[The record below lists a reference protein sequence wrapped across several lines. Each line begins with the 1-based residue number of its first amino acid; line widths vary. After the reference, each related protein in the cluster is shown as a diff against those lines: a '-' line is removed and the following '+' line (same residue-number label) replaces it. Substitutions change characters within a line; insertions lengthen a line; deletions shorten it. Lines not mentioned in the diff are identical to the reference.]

1 MSAPVVDV
9 VVVGGGIVGLATAM
23 ELTARYP
30 SMTLLVLEKEPQL
43 AAHQTGHNSGVIH
56 SGLYYRPGSLKAAT
70 CVAGAKLMVEFCQ
83 RHRIPYELCGKLIV
97 ATHPSELPALETL
110 YQRGL
115 ANGVE
120 GLSRVEPEQIREIEP
135 HAAGLQALHVR
146 ATGVVDYALVAS
158 TMATILRH
166 RGASIH
172 TSARVTRCAR
182 QQGTWLLQT
191 AIGEVCSR
199 FLITCAGLHS
209 DRITRQAG
217 GPSDLRIVPFRGEY
231 YDVVPTRRFLVKGM
245 IYPVPDPAMPFLGA
259 HLTRTIHAGLH
270 AGPNAVLALKREG
283 YRKRDLD
290 LRDAMEIAAF
300 PGFWRMARRYWRTG
314 LTESYRSFSKAA
326 FVRALQRLVPEIQSE
341 DLMPGGAGVRAQAL
355 DAAGQLLDDFDL
367 VPQDHAIHV
376 RNVPSPAAT
385 ASLRLGQVIADHVVS
400 AGFTPPARPI
410 FSSLR
415 DEKTLPQP

>member
-1 MSAPVVDV
+1 
-9 VVVGGGIVGLATAM
+9 M

-30 SMTLLVLEKEPQL
+30 SLTLLVLEKEAQL
-43 AAHQTGHNSGVIH
+43 ATHQTGHNSGVIH

-70 CVAGAKLMVEFCQ
+70 CVAGAKLMVAFC
-83 RHRIPYELCGKLIV
+83 RHHRIPYELCGKLIV
-97 ATHPSELPALETL
+97 ATHPSELPAIETL

-120 GLSRVEPEQIREIEP
+120 GLSRIEPEQIREIEP

-146 ATGVVDYALVAS
+146 STGIVDYALVAS

-166 RGASIH
+166 RGASIR
-172 TSARVTRCAR
+172 TSARVIRCAR
-182 QQGTWLLQT
+182 QQRTWLLQT
-191 AIGEVCSR
+191 TIGEVRSR

-209 DRITRQAG
+209 DRVTRQAG
-217 GPSDLRIVPFRGEY
+217 GPSDVRIVPFRGEY
-231 YDVVPTRRFLVKGM
+231 YDVIPTRRFLVNGM
-245 IYPVPDPAMPFLGA
+245 IYPVPDHAMPFLGV

-283 YRKRDLD
+283 YRKRDID
-290 LRDAMEIAAF
+290 LRDAADIVTF

-314 LTESYRSFSKAA
+314 LAETYRSFSKAA
-326 FVRALQRLVPEIQSE
+326 FVRALQRLVPEIQPG
-341 DLMPGGAGVRAQAL
+341 DLIPGGAGVRAQAM
-355 DAAGQLLDDFDL
+355 DTAGRLLDDFDV

-385 ASLRLGQVIADHVVS
+385 ASLRLAQVIADRLAT
-400 AGFTPPARPI
+400 AGFTPPANPI
-410 FSSLR
+410 PVPSIPSLPSFPSRR
-415 DEKTLPQP
+415 DRRTDGQTE